1 MAKPAGFVKKDP
13 FEKKT
18 CIGGNHGMIKTSSM
32 NKYKKRNYKRY
43 RGQGR

>member
-1 MAKPAGFVKKDP
+1 MAKSMGFVKKGTI
-13 FEKKT
+13 EKKT
-18 CIGGNHGMIKTSSM
+18 STSGSHTMIKTSSM